1 MDTRRIRARDTAA
14 RRLRRLTAAL
24 VAAAGALAL
33 IFAVV
38 AAKAFPGRTS
48 HPATAPVRKAARPAA
63 ATRTPRRRQTAPPLV
78 SVQSQT
84 QPQAPSPAPAP
95 APAAPAP
102 TAAPP
107 VVVSG
112 GS

>member
-1 MDTRRIRARDTAA
+1 MATSRVHARNAAA

-24 VAAAGALAL
+24 VAVAGLAALL
-33 IFAVV
+33 FAVV
-38 AAKAFPGRTS
+38 AAKAFPGRSS
-48 HPATAPVRKAARPAA
+48 HQAPARKSVRVVHAPARQ
-63 ATRTPRRRQTAPPLV
+63 PRQAAPPLV
-78 SVQSQT
+78 SVGSNA
-84 QPQAPSPAPAP
+84 QPQAPAPTP
-95 APAAPAP
+95 TPAAPAP